1 MYDALRDPFPVEP
14 RKFLD
19 EVLVLQQDRA
29 AGSCSRFWLSAT
41 GAPDSVVRV
50 RRSGMIR
57 LLL

>member
-29 AGSCSRFWLSAT
+29 ARSCGL
-41 GAPDSVVRV
+41 
-50 RRSGMIR
+50 
-57 LLL
+57 